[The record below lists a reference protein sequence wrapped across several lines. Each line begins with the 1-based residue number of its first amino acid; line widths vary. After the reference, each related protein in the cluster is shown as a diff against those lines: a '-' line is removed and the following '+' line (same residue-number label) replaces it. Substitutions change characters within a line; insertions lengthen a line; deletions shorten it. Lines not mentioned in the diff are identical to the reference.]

1 MRPSFTLIYR
11 LLADATVVAHLAF
24 VLFVVGGGL
33 LVLRWP
39 RLAWLHLPAAIWGAF
54 IEFAGW
60 ICPLTP
66 LENWLR
72 RRGGEQGYDV
82 SFVEHYL
89 IPVLYPEALSREMQ
103 WMLGSLVLVINL
115 TVYALVFRRHARIR

>member
-1 MRPSFTLIYR
+1 MS
-11 LLADATVVAHLAF
+11 LLADAVVALHLGF
-24 VLFVVGGGL
+24 VIFVVFGGL

-39 RLAWLHLPAAIWGAF
+39 KLIWAHVPAALWGVW

-72 RRGGEQGYDV
+72 AQAGQTRYAT

-89 IPVLYPEALSREMQ
+89 VPVLYPPALTRDVQ
-103 WMLGSLVLVINL
+103 WALGGAAFAVNL
-115 TVYALVFRRHARIR
+115 AVYVVVWRRRTRSGGGLG